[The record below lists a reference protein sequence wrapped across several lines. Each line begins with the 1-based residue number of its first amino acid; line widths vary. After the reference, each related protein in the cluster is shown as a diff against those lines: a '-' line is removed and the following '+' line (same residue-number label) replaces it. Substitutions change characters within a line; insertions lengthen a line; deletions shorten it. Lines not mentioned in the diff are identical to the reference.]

1 VYGCF
6 PANKAHTLNQQD
18 STDYAAFDRFRSR
31 VGSIVR
37 PSGAPLLT
45 PRTALEQQPCEFSNF
60 MLLNCGFTWICC
72 HFVTREFTV

>member
-1 VYGCF
+1 MNVLIFTMSSTCVKPEGSSSVASMF
-6 PANKAHTLNQQD
+6 IFSVNKAANTSHQQD

-45 PRTALEQQPCEFSNF
+45 PRTSLEQQTCKWF
-60 MLLNCGFTWICC
+60 
-72 HFVTREFTV
+72 

>member
-1 VYGCF
+1 MSSTCF
-6 PANKAHTLNQQD
+6 KPEGLSSVASIFIFSVNKAANTSHKQD

-45 PRTALEQQPCEFSNF
+45 PRTALEQQTCEWF
-60 MLLNCGFTWICC
+60 
-72 HFVTREFTV
+72 

>member
-1 VYGCF
+1 MFIFSV
-6 PANKAHTLNQQD
+6 NKAANTAHQHG

-45 PRTALEQQPCEFSNF
+45 PRAALEQQTCEWF
-60 MLLNCGFTWICC
+60 
-72 HFVTREFTV
+72 